1 MVSAPTLYG
10 KKRKLSTKGYLKK
23 MKLDGWVPGVI
34 YNKEEKSQTV
44 LLEARELKRI
54 FSHTGTRGVFMLEIE
69 GENNPIMVLIRELQK
84 NPLSSE
90 YTHIDFL
97 PIKSNEKV
105 HNTVNIHLIG
115 EDELINQGKALQV
128 ITKELEIVC
137 LPADIPD
144 RLSFDVSNLNIGD
157 KVVFADIKIPPSV
170 ELVQDP
176 STVVC
181 SVMGQ
186 LRDPEFSPEN
196 VVAGDGELK

>member
-10 KKRKLSTKGYLKK
+10 KKRKLGTNGYLKQ
-23 MKLDGWVPGVI
+23 MKRDGWVPGVV
-34 YNKEEKSQTV
+34 YGKEKGSQTV

-54 FSHTGTRGVFMLEIE
+54 FSHMGSRGVFMLEIE

-84 NPLSSE
+84 NPLSNE

-97 PIKSNEKV
+97 PLKSTEKV

-115 EDELINQGKALQV
+115 EDELINQGKVLQV
-128 ITKELEIVC
+128 ISKEMEVFC

-144 RLSFDVSNLNIGD
+144 RLSFDVSNLNVGD
-157 KVVFADIKIPPSV
+157 KVVMADIVIPASV

-176 STVVC
+176 STVIC
-181 SVMGQ
+181 SVTGQ
-186 LRDPEFSPEN
+186 LRDPELSPEN
-196 VVAGDGELK
+196 VVAGI